1 MESLYRISVVCTGN
15 ICRSPM
21 AEIVLRRAFAD
32 AGLAEVVLVDSA
44 GTEGWHI
51 GNGADARAIAALAS
65 IGHDGSTHS
74 ARQFEAGWLD
84 DLDLVLCADA
94 GHLRNIRR
102 MAAGSDAQLRLLR
115 EFDPEAGDDLDLA
128 DPYYGDPAHFEECL
142 RQIERAAAGVVDYV
156 RRELTQEPSQRLA

>member
-51 GNGADARAIAALAS
+51 GHGADARAVTALAS
-65 IGHDGSTHS
+65 IGHDGSMHL
-74 ARQFEAGWLD
+74 ARQFDAGWLD
-84 DLDLVLCADA
+84 DLDLVLCADT

-156 RRELTQEPSQRLA
+156 RRELSQESSQRLA